1 MATTRRESTLADSIR
16 ATGRKID
23 YYKEHALAR
32 RLQIMKRA
40 GISLVLDVGANV
52 GQYAKIARKAGFA
65 GQIVSFEPLAQSYA
79 KLARSASRDPR
90 WSAVHLGL
98 GSRDHETIL
107 HISGDSQASSL
118 AKMLPRHEEIAPYF
132 SRVGEERISIRKLD
146 TVWDEH
152 VSAGSKVYLKIDT
165 QGFEKQVLQGASRSL
180 ARIDVVQL
188 EISILPLYEGTWLLP
203 DVLKHMQ
210 RRGLTLVS
218 IEYGFCH
225 PETGQM
231 LQVDGIFART

>member
-1 MATTRRESTLADSIR
+1 MATIRSSSRLADSIK

-23 YYKEHALAR
+23 YYKEHPLAR

-40 GISLVLDVGANV
+40 GINLVLDVGANI

-65 GQIVSFEPLAQSYA
+65 GQIVSFEPLTQSYSR
-79 KLARSASRDPR
+79 LARSAARDPR
-90 WSAVHLGL
+90 WTAVHLGL
-98 GSRDHETIL
+98 GSRDHESVI

-118 AKMLPRHEEIAPYF
+118 VKMLPRHEEIAPYF

-152 VSAGSKVYLKIDT
+152 VPEGSKVYLKIDT
-165 QGFEKQVLQGASRSL
+165 QGFEKQVLQGAARSL
-180 ARIDVVQL
+180 ARIQIVQL

-218 IEYGFCH
+218 LEYGFCH

-231 LQVDGIFART
+231 LQVDGVFART